1 MSDKLCDLEK
11 LYGKCPKSGTLLY
24 YIKEKIVPD
33 FGQKTY
39 NTIRVFKGNL
49 PTGFPFLYS

>member
-1 MSDKLCDLEK
+1 MSNKLCDLEK
-11 LYGKCPKSGTLLY
+11 TMWKMTKIGDTPLI
-24 YIKEKIVPD
+24 YIRVPD
-33 FGQKTY
+33 FGQKTH